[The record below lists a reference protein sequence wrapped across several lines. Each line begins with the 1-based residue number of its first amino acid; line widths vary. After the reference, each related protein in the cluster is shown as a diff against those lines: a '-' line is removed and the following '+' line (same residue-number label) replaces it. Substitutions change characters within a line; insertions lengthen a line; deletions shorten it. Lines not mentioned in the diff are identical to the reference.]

1 MKVVVLEVS
10 NYSCSRDADWVF
22 KNFKRYTHTS
32 GSCVNLD
39 YVTFDRGRTRTTA
52 KVSQGYILLN
62 PKFKLLS
69 DF

>member
-39 YVTFDRGRTRTTA
+39 YVTFDRRTRV
-52 KVSQGYILLN
+52 KVTQGYILLN